1 MKIDFENIPYE
12 DIDGS
17 TKYFNARYDIS
28 RAIYL
33 QEKSE
38 DIVMFARRIFNTDGE
53 VELTEIEADVIR
65 KYAERYPLVFANA
78 IKNAIKP

>member
-1 MKIDFENIPYE
+1 MKIDLENIPYE

-17 TKYFNARYDIS
+17 TQYFNAKFDIS

-38 DIVMFARRIFNTDGE
+38 EAVEFARHIFNTDGE
-53 VELTEIEADVIR
+53 VELTEIEAETIR
-65 KYAERYPLVFANA
+65 KYADRYPLVFAHA

>member
-1 MKIDFENIPYE
+1 MKIDLENIPYE

-38 DIVMFARRIFNTDGE
+38 EAVEFARRIFNTDGE
-53 VELTEIEADVIR
+53 VELTEIEGDVIR
-65 KYAERYPLVFANA
+65 KYADRYPLVFANA